1 MYSALL
7 PKTRKMKAGPLIMKV
22 INSSG
27 IFQNCYGT
35 IMSLNLP
42 GSQQR
47 VWKGMQTEGWFR
59 QNSTNKSLQI
69 MRIIMFQIDTKQQY
83 VYNKRFCYIPN

>member
-1 MYSALL
+1 MPHMAIMYSALL

-42 GSQQR
+42 GSQQK
-47 VWKGMQTEGWFR
+47 VLKGMQTEGWFR
-59 QNSTNKSLQI
+59 QKSIKSLPT
-69 MRIIMFQIDTKQQY
+69 DNENNH
-83 VYNKRFCYIPN
+83 VSN